1 MTQEHVG
8 EHLLFP
14 LFRCIASAYKQKYK
28 RNIWEQF
35 ENNIRSAAY
44 TGRLSQFYE
53 NICAIM
59 PIEVETKYLLY
70 IREILQSGMDKEILT
85 WLREET
91 AYMVLIARVKNEERK
106 EEYAQKTEEWE
117 ENARLDAELEQE
129 VKRINK
135 SKKQPPKTEE
145 VESENLFV

>member
-1 MTQEHVG
+1 MIPPSEIKIV
-8 EHLLFP
+8 LL
-14 LFRCIASAYKQKYK
+14 
-28 RNIWEQF
+28 
-35 ENNIRSAAY
+35 
-44 TGRLSQFYE
+44 T
-53 NICAIM
+53 M
-59 PIEVETKYLLY
+59 
-70 IREILQSGMDKEILT
+70 
-85 WLREET
+85 
-91 AYMVLIARVKNEERK
+91 VKNEERK